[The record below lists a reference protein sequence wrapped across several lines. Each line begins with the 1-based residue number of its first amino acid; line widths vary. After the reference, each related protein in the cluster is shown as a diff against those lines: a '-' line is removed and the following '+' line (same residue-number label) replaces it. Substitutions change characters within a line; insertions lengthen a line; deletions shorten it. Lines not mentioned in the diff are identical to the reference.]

1 MYSRTWGVENGIG
14 AALAFGRFDGLAV
27 LASAISTS
35 AVEVVKKHNMVRIFP
50 ISILILTAE
59 DDCMD

>member
-1 MYSRTWGVENGIG
+1 MENGIG

-50 ISILILTAE
+50 ISRLILTAE